1 MNNKIEELKELLKSK
16 EKEAITYLD
25 KEKINNIKFLLE
37 QEDIFFK
44 LETPTALGILEF
56 LGIKEE
62 EIREYYL
69 SLISIENFIH
79 KGPSK

>member
-1 MNNKIEELKELLKSK
+1 MKSKIEELKELLKIK
-16 EKEAITYLD
+16 ETEVKTDLD

-56 LGIKEE
+56 LGIKESE
-62 EIREYYL
+62 MRDYYL
-69 SLISIENFIH
+69 SLISIENLAS